1 MRSGY
6 ILYASSR
13 TSALLMCSASPT
25 AASTSFQDTSTSG
38 VFTAA
43 VSASSAPIT
52 SNLICRSRRQSNGV
66 QRSRWNFTRPSVT
79 IAPAPA
85 PASTPAP
92 PSRLVSEPPKADS
105 PSPPK
110 ADSPSATAAP
120 KSSKTERIA
129 LAIDSLNNYELIKPI
144 PVLIESLGDKVFV
157 AESPDLN
164 VSTTGNSVGAAFL
177 LLKEQIITA
186 YEGHRS
192 KKGSDSERARQISD
206 FEQYI
211 GKPRRH
217 WF

>member
-1 MRSGY
+1 MRSGD

-13 TSALLMCSASPT
+13 TSALLMCSASPVT
-25 AASTSFQDTSTSG
+25 ASASFHDTSTSG

-79 IAPAPA
+79 IAPVPVPA

-92 PSRLVSEPPKADS
+92 PRLVSE
-105 PSPPK
+105 PPK

-186 YEGHRS
+186 YEGHRN
-192 KKGSDSERARQISD
+192 KKGSDSERARQLSD